1 MTSHRPKLLIAV
13 AVFIALA
20 FVTSSADAQFINH
33 KVIERYKYLAFVGP
47 QLPRDLADTTGE
59 CITECDGTYWC
70 WGYRA
75 PWIEN
80 WVEFYFEECPPM
92 YPGMYASTGF
102 LKDSKVFQLNR
113 EKYARGAAAMRTA
126 ERRITAGTPLR
137 LAGRSC
143 AAGRMAS
150 LTAN

>member
-1 MTSHRPKLLIAV
+1 MTSHLSKLLVAA
-13 AVFIALA
+13 AVFIALVVA
-20 FVTSSADAQFINH
+20 TSPAEAQFINYR
-33 KVIERYKYLAFVGP
+33 VIEQFKYLSFVGP
-47 QLPRDLADTTGE
+47 QLPRDLAETTGE
-59 CITECDGTYWC
+59 CFTECDGSYWC

-80 WVEFYFEECPPM
+80 WVETYFEQCPPI
-92 YPGMYASTGF
+92 YPGIYASTGS
-102 LKDSKVFQLNR
+102 LQDSKVFQLNR
-113 EKYARGAAAMRTA
+113 EKYARGAAARRTA

-143 AAGRMAS
+143 AAARMAA